1 MNSPFKKTRSFSTGW
16 SHALLFERDML
27 AAKLV
32 DLELH
37 TGEFTC
43 KCKCTFVDWNSFL
56 PWGLNSCIYNFMCI
70 PWGMM
75 MAFSFLSQP
84 ESRWNP
90 ALHVLLLSTFSA
102 TWEGPPQTPVIH
114 VIPFNKLSHHLGW
127 HWKSAAGWCQIPMH
141 SGRCWVNHTPAG
153 MQTDINTRC
162 AGIFTKKNIYGF
174 PKKTDLYR
182 HWPWG
187 SWGNDGDFGESCF
200 TYHPAAGIFV
210 RLQDRKSVV

>member
-127 HWKSAAGWCQIPMH
+127 YWKSAAGWCQIPMH

-162 AGIFTKKNIYGF
+162 AGIFSQKKIPKHMWF
-174 PKKTDLYR
+174 P
-182 HWPWG
+182 
-187 SWGNDGDFGESCF
+187 
-200 TYHPAAGIFV
+200 
-210 RLQDRKSVV
+210 